1 MKVLLFARLRDLAG
15 ADAIE
20 IALPAGATVGELRRA
35 LAAAHPKLANL
46 LDHCAVAVAN
56 EFASDQTVIRPDQ
69 AVALLP
75 PVSGG

>member
-20 IALPAGATVGELRRA
+20 VVVPAGATVGALRQA
-35 LAAAHPKLANL
+35 VAAAHPKLGGL
-46 LDHCAVAVAN
+46 LARCAVAVEN
-56 EFASDQTVIRPDQ
+56 EFVSDDTPLAADAI
-69 AVALLP
+69 VALLP